1 MVVRGEASKINFK
14 MVDET
19 DYTPLSGLTVTTVIS
34 VDGGSFAATTNSAV
48 EISDGWYYVELTA
61 TETDYD
67 EVILKA
73 TATGAAQSDG
83 VLTPQSAATS
93 STTISGGG
101 GAYTAMSYANCSW
114 MDKDIKAVT
123 EFFNKYKEHM
133 DAINADREP
142 MAAVDTKLSEYINE
156 YTVKHKQLEDTV
168 TEIADSLSKIER
180 LLLKTATTDQLE
192 AYYDGIN

>member
-19 DYTPLSGLTVTTVIS
+19 DYTPLSGLTVTTEIS
-34 VDGGSFAATTNSAV
+34 VDGGSFTATTNSAV

-93 STTISGGG
+93 T
-101 GAYTAMSYANCSW
+101 
-114 MDKDIKAVT
+114 
-123 EFFNKYKEHM
+123 
-133 DAINADREP
+133 
-142 MAAVDTKLSEYINE
+142 
-156 YTVKHKQLEDTV
+156 
-168 TEIADSLSKIER
+168 
-180 LLLKTATTDQLE
+180 
-192 AYYDGIN
+192 